1 MESERPK
8 KQERPKK
15 HIKYGSKPAPA
26 IGPEEVLIGYLVGFK
41 GGAFLHEKESPLLFG
56 YDPYNR
62 Q

>member
-41 GGAFLHEKESPLLFG
+41 GGAFLHE
-56 YDPYNR
+56 
-62 Q
+62 